1 MLCSGC
7 HAVLGSAAAELT
19 TEPLG
24 GDHMIF
30 RNASDKLLRD
40 RTHERADVLP
50 IITFFFC
57 RPMANVADRD
67 ISRDADNI
75 FPDKM
80 GTGLFVWLP
89 QEWKGMM

>member
-30 RNASDKLLRD
+30 RNASDKLLRA

-50 IITFFFC
+50 TIITFFFC

-67 ISRDADNI
+67 INRDADNI
-75 FPDKM
+75 FADKWAQDYLC
-80 GTGLFVWLP
+80 GC
-89 QEWKGMM
+89 QKEWKGG